1 MKLPFANFGLSGP
14 LLLSFSTW
22 AIAQIP
28 VRMWRN
34 W

>member
-1 MKLPFANFGLSGP
+1 MNLPFANFGLSGP
-14 LLLSFSTW
+14 LLRSNSDS
-22 AIAQIP
+22 AIAEIP

>member
-1 MKLPFANFGLSGP
+1 MDLLVPVFGRFSR
-14 LLLSFSTW
+14 LLRSNSRS
-22 AIAQIP
+22 AIAEIP